1 MEYKNIEQAIG
12 ELKADKE
19 RKRRKPIGGKQ

>member
-1 MEYKNIEQAIG
+1 MGYKNIEQEIQ
-12 ELKADKE
+12 ELKVNKE